1 MGKRCI
7 GSFRCGMG
15 LASFAITIIQLSIL
29 TQLYKTWSGMSWSQI
44 QKLVLL
50 GAGLFS
56 IGINFLF
63 EILWEGLWTSEKLG
77 QVWWF
82 NWVRESLGSWI
93 LIILDGGYFVEYWEG
108 TRRPILW
115 VWAFA
120 LFTMEGFGYSVSVC
134 IFKLCVFSSFFFFF
148 KPQLLTILP
157 RTVYECTVHES
168 YNTIHTF
175 KNYYFVIMFSVF
187 SKNKFYPNRPY
198 SVLKKRSFK
207 IQKYIGKFW

>member
-134 IFKLCVFSSFFFFF
+134 IFKLCVFSFFFFF
-148 KPQLLTILP
+148 LSRNFWLFFYEQYTRALFTDPTVLFTHLKIIILL
-157 RTVYECTVHES
+157 
-168 YNTIHTF
+168 
-175 KNYYFVIMFSVF
+175 
-187 SKNKFYPNRPY
+187 
-198 SVLKKRSFK
+198 
-207 IQKYIGKFW
+207 